1 MNKYGK
7 IAISEILILIIGM
20 IAVVYIIGIG
30 SILIVKA
37 EPAAAR
43 CNFDSQ
49 CAPNYECVGGF
60 CIAKPKTPLNPQ
72 TGLEEAIGQAQESE
86 GQSWESLLGL
96 APLVGVIKGKTP
108 DAAPPAKVSTTPDPV
123 SAPASVSPPG
133 SLSAA
138 QLKQIG
144 YDGYTYQADSNYL
157 GGGFYEKEGHRVSA
171 GALRGQ
177 VSSPA
182 TVTEKGGWGAIGKA
196 FASAAGI
203 WAAVRYIAPMFGAS
217 ESQSKALALA
227 VSLGTLFG
235 KTVANL
241 GAKGIGPKWFTKPG
255 AAFWTGAIV
264 TVLVLLIAW
273 KNEGER
279 KVDFKC
285 LQWDAPTGGDN
296 CQKCNQFTNF
306 PCSEYQCKSLGQAC
320 ELINKGTKEEK
331 CVWINPQDVDPPV
344 IQTWNQPLLEGYKY
358 TPDSAINPPDRGVKI
373 IAPTSDTCVPA
384 FTPLAFGIIT
394 DEPAKCK
401 ISYEN
406 VLNISDM
413 DYYFGGS
420 SVLLYNHTQTL
431 SLPGV
436 QNVEQENANITLE
449 NDGEF
454 SLFVR
459 CIDANGNKNDA
470 NFVFKFCVEKGPDNT
485 APIIVDTSIANNM
498 PVGVGQDQ
506 VLLNVYVNEPA
517 ECKWS
522 TMDRD
527 YEQMEN
533 AMDCKDADSVAD
545 AIDLNSKTVYTCRTK
560 LEGIKDKQENKF
572 YFRCKDQPKL
582 SGDKAGDRNVNSES
596 HIFTIFGTQSL
607 VIDKAG
613 PEGIVKDA
621 TQAVKVTLTAQTS
634 AGFKEGESICYYKD
648 ANSDDKQYVE
658 FFNTVSY
665 THSTD
670 LYLPEEE
677 YQYII
682 KCVDLGGNSDTWQV
696 NFTVESDAEAP
707 LIARAFKE
715 DNYLKITTNEN
726 ATCVYDTK
734 SCSYLFE
741 DGLPMTVGEKKTD
754 HFTDWTTKTK
764 LYIKCKDDFG
774 NQPASDSCS
783 AIIRAI

>member
-241 GAKGIGPKWFTKPG
+241 GAKGIGPKCF
-255 AAFWTGAIV
+255 
-264 TVLVLLIAW
+264 
-273 KNEGER
+273 
-279 KVDFKC
+279 
-285 LQWDAPTGGDN
+285 
-296 CQKCNQFTNF
+296 
-306 PCSEYQCKSLGQAC
+306 
-320 ELINKGTKEEK
+320 
-331 CVWINPQDVDPPV
+331 
-344 IQTWNQPLLEGYKY
+344 
-358 TPDSAINPPDRGVKI
+358 
-373 IAPTSDTCVPA
+373 
-384 FTPLAFGIIT
+384 
-394 DEPAKCK
+394 
-401 ISYEN
+401 
-406 VLNISDM
+406 
-413 DYYFGGS
+413 
-420 SVLLYNHTQTL
+420 
-431 SLPGV
+431 
-436 QNVEQENANITLE
+436 
-449 NDGEF
+449 
-454 SLFVR
+454 
-459 CIDANGNKNDA
+459 
-470 NFVFKFCVEKGPDNT
+470 
-485 APIIVDTSIANNM
+485 
-498 PVGVGQDQ
+498 
-506 VLLNVYVNEPA
+506 
-517 ECKWS
+517 
-522 TMDRD
+522 
-527 YEQMEN
+527 
-533 AMDCKDADSVAD
+533 
-545 AIDLNSKTVYTCRTK
+545 
-560 LEGIKDKQENKF
+560 
-572 YFRCKDQPKL
+572 
-582 SGDKAGDRNVNSES
+582 
-596 HIFTIFGTQSL
+596 
-607 VIDKAG
+607 
-613 PEGIVKDA
+613 
-621 TQAVKVTLTAQTS
+621 
-634 AGFKEGESICYYKD
+634 
-648 ANSDDKQYVE
+648 
-658 FFNTVSY
+658 
-665 THSTD
+665 
-670 LYLPEEE
+670 
-677 YQYII
+677 
-682 KCVDLGGNSDTWQV
+682 
-696 NFTVESDAEAP
+696 
-707 LIARAFKE
+707 
-715 DNYLKITTNEN
+715 
-726 ATCVYDTK
+726 
-734 SCSYLFE
+734 
-741 DGLPMTVGEKKTD
+741 
-754 HFTDWTTKTK
+754 
-764 LYIKCKDDFG
+764 
-774 NQPASDSCS
+774 
-783 AIIRAI
+783 